1 MYILRVFLMNAFT
14 FISECLKPLIICD
27 DFVELSHCSLC
38 QRNGVSVSLNSNKTK
53 VCGVCMFLQTPNN
66 NYFGMLTKVRAHSAI
81 SFLNSL
87 LVIDEIQGITLV
99 VSEKYAQQAQS
110 KKYIEF
116 VVYDVYRYIINLLNN
131 PCKRVVIKPSIRFE
145 EFAENLM
152 LSDEKS
158 LYITTPKGG
167 YCINVDT
174 WNRLL
179 ALIKTNDKSV
189 VITAIGYLQKIA
201 SGDLLNSDVML
212 REFVAKNHI
221 LMIRFN
227 DLLCMDI
234 HSRLFILNLLK
245 LVCDDAI

>member
-1 MYILRVFLMNAFT
+1 MNAFT
-14 FISECLKPLIICD
+14 FIFECLKPLINCD
-27 DFVELSHCSLC
+27 DFNQISQCKLC
-38 QRNGVSVSLNSNKTK
+38 QRNDIFVSINTNKTR
-53 VCGVCMFLQTPNN
+53 VCSVCSLLLTPNKS
-66 NYFGMLTKVRAHSAI
+66 YFGMLTKVRAHSAV

-87 LVIDEIQGITLV
+87 LVIDEIHGITLV
-99 VSEKYAQQAQS
+99 VSEKYAQQS
-110 KKYIEF
+110 KSIRYIEF
-116 VVYDVYRYIINLLNN
+116 VVYDVHRYIINLLNN

-158 LYITTPKGG
+158 LYITTSKGG
-167 YCINVDT
+167 YCINIDT
-174 WNRLL
+174 WNRLVS
-179 ALIKTNDKSV
+179 LIKTNDKGV
-189 VITAIGYLQKIA
+189 VALAISYLQKIA
-201 SGDLLNSDVML
+201 TGDLLNTDVIL